1 MKNLRFLTA
10 TRIFPAGESFPDEA
24 VLVFNGSQLTDIL
37 PRKELDP
44 GKIETYNGTLIPGFI
59 NAHCHL
65 ELSHT
70 KGKIKPGTGLTPFL
84 HAVVTQEPVPDDVI
98 LDAIAEADRE
108 MEEAGIVAVGDISN
122 LPFTAS
128 TKATSEI
135 TYYTFV
141 EMFDFLDPRK
151 TDQFYDQY
159 ESVYQHFLDHNLAY
173 VTRVPHSP
181 YTVSQKLMGLLSG
194 KLSKNSTGSIHMLEN
209 EQEDLLMTGKG
220 SEYYEFFDS
229 LGFSLDHFEPP
240 GHGSLKEFVKSAYA
254 PKRMLF
260 VHNTIASE
268 SDLEQMKNYNNSS
281 ETFLVT
287 CPNANLYIESRLPD
301 YELWKQSGLPICI
314 GTDSYASNHQLSIWS
329 EICTI
334 KSNHNAL
341 SWEELICWGTL
352 HGARA
357 LGLDDKVGSF
367 EIGKSPGVL
376 LIEHRDESRIN
387 TSTTIRKLL

>member
-44 GKIETYNGTLIPGFI
+44 AKIETYNGTLIPGFI

-135 TYYTFV
+135 TR
-141 EMFDFLDPRK
+141 P
-151 TDQFYDQY
+151 
-159 ESVYQHFLDHNLAY
+159 SH
-173 VTRVPHSP
+173 
-181 YTVSQKLMGLLSG
+181 
-194 KLSKNSTGSIHMLEN
+194 
-209 EQEDLLMTGKG
+209 
-220 SEYYEFFDS
+220 
-229 LGFSLDHFEPP
+229 
-240 GHGSLKEFVKSAYA
+240 
-254 PKRMLF
+254 
-260 VHNTIASE
+260 
-268 SDLEQMKNYNNSS
+268 
-281 ETFLVT
+281 T
-287 CPNANLYIESRLPD
+287 C
-301 YELWKQSGLPICI
+301 
-314 GTDSYASNHQLSIWS
+314 
-329 EICTI
+329 
-334 KSNHNAL
+334 
-341 SWEELICWGTL
+341 
-352 HGARA
+352 
-357 LGLDDKVGSF
+357 
-367 EIGKSPGVL
+367 
-376 LIEHRDESRIN
+376 
-387 TSTTIRKLL
+387 